1 MALGAGAG
9 EIRWLVIRRVFA
21 QLGTGLGVGVV
32 GTQFFSRRFSDPA
45 DTAARVRMSDP
56 LMLAPMVLCI
66 GAVAVVACLPAIRRA
81 TRVDPLVALRTE

>member
-9 EIRWLVIRRVFA
+9 EIRWLVIRR
-21 QLGTGLGVGVV
+21 GVGVV
-32 GTQFFSRRFSDPA
+32 GTQFFSRLFSDPA

-81 TRVDPLVALRTE
+81 TRVDPLVALRPE